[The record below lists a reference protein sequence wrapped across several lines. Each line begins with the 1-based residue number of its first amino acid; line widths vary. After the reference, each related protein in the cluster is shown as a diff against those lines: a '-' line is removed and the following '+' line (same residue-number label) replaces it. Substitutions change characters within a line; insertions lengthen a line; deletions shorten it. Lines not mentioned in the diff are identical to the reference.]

1 MDSHKR
7 SLFAQG
13 PALLQSD
20 VGSKMHPVRKNEA
33 IHIGIV
39 SDEPIRL
46 EGLASIFDHPAI
58 EGQAQL
64 LPVKGSLEELLARST
79 LDYMVVDLHSSSG
92 GLETLK
98 AIRRARPSV
107 KLIVI
112 GPDGNDELVME
123 SIMAGARAY
132 LDLTASP
139 ATVRMAIREV
149 TSGSI
154 WAPRRLLSSL
164 IDKLLNVSDTSLAN
178 ARPHLTDRERQV
190 LELILLA
197 RSNREIARQ
206 LGIEERTVKS
216 HVSRL
221 MRKTGV
227 ENRIELSMRALSQS
241 LLPNPGIKPPRRIG
255 APRSPMT
262 G

>member
-1 MDSHKR
+1 
-7 SLFAQG
+7 
-13 PALLQSD
+13 
-20 VGSKMHPVRKNEA
+20 MHSIRKSEP

-64 LPVKGSLEELLARST
+64 LPVKGSLEGLLARST
-79 LDYMVVDLHSSSG
+79 LDYLVVDLHSSSG

-98 AIRRARPSV
+98 AIRRTRPAV

-112 GPDGNDELVME
+112 GPEGNDELVIE

-139 ATVRMAIREV
+139 DIVRMAIGVV
-149 TSGSI
+149 TNGSI

-164 IDKLLNVSDTSLAN
+164 IDKLLNVSDTSLTN
-178 ARPHLTDRERQV
+178 AHPHLTDRERQV

-241 LLPNPGIKPPRRIG
+241 LLPHLGIKPPRRN
-255 APRSPMT
+255 AVPRPPIT
-262 G
+262 N